1 MDKYELIIEE
11 AKKARLNAYSPYSEF
26 KVGAALMTKDGKI
39 YHGCNVENISYGLTN
54 CAERTCL
61 FSAVAAGVKKE
72 DIVLFCVVGQTEDPI
87 SPCGACRQVMAEL
100 LDQKCEVVMANLRG
114 KYKLTTV
121 EELLPFGFK
130 EIENVF

>member
-1 MDKYELIIEE
+1 
-11 AKKARLNAYSPYSEF
+11 
-26 KVGAALMTKDGKI
+26 
-39 YHGCNVENISYGLTN
+39 
-54 CAERTCL
+54 
-61 FSAVAAGVKKE
+61 
-72 DIVLFCVVGQTEDPI
+72 
-87 SPCGACRQVMAEL
+87 MAEL